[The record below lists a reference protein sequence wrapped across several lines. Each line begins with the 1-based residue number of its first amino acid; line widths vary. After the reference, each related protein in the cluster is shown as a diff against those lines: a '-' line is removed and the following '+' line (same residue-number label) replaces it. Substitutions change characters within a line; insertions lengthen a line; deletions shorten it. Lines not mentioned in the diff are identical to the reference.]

1 MKQLKPWTDIWC
13 SSFQDIRHEVTV
25 ILGRQET
32 SMIGSKIAPDYS
44 LTRVSRLQ
52 QGGGNRVEPTDT
64 LGEGGKGERPG
75 RSRKLGFTGQRTW
88 EKRGTQR
95 SPEMCRSVPSSIS
108 RVLISVCVWGNIWG
122 YPKGFEGIVPRAH
135 RGRSEC
141 PLLPA
146 TLKNLIIHGAP
157 GRVLRRVL
165 PQRR

>member
-44 LTRVSRLQ
+44 LARVSRLQ

-75 RSRKLGFTGQRTW
+75 RSRKLEFTGQRT
-88 EKRGTQR
+88 
-95 SPEMCRSVPSSIS
+95 
-108 RVLISVCVWGNIWG
+108 
-122 YPKGFEGIVPRAH
+122 
-135 RGRSEC
+135 
-141 PLLPA
+141 
-146 TLKNLIIHGAP
+146 
-157 GRVLRRVL
+157 
-165 PQRR
+165 